1 MFAERGASGRFVYAK
16 IGGSVFMLMS
26 AERGTSGQFVYTK
39 IGGSVLMLMEY
50 KRKTNPSLYKE
61 GFL

>member
-1 MFAERGASGRFVYAK
+1 MF
-16 IGGSVFMLMS
+16 